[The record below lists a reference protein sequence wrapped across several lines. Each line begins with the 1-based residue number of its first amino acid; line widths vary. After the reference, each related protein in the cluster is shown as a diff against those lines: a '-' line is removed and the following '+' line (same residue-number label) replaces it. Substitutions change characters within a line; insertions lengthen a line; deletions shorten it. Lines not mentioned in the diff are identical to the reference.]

1 MTDCDRYRQ
10 QIPECLAGWLDKA
23 ARELLVEH
31 LEGCSGCRAEL
42 AAMGRVWRGMEA
54 LTVEEPGP
62 ELGQRF
68 RETLSAFAAGLA
80 QAQREPPKRPRK
92 GWMPWGWTLHPAW
105 QVACAAGLLAIGL
118 AVGRFL
124 PVARQPETSVA
135 QLQGQ
140 VENLRQLV
148 SLSMLNQSSPGS
160 RLEGVVYAQQLT
172 RPDNE
177 VEQALLQA
185 ARQDPNVNVR
195 LAAVDGLSRYGSDP
209 AVRRTL
215 ADGLVREESPLVQV
229 ALIEFLVNAHARDCA
244 LEMKQLAVSADAE
257 PIVRQRA
264 EWGLKQLGLSQKEIE
279 K

>member
-1 MTDCDRYRQ
+1 MTDCDRYRR

-54 LTVEEPGP
+54 LGGQEPGP
-62 ELGQRF
+62 ELGMRF
-68 RETLSAFAAGLA
+68 RETLNAFAAGLA
-80 QAQREPPKRPRK
+80 QAQPEPRK
-92 GWMPWGWTLHPAW
+92 HARGWWGWTPHRAW
-105 QVACAAGLLAIGL
+105 QLACAAGILAIGL
-118 AVGRFL
+118 AGGRFL
-124 PVARQPETSVA
+124 GVARQPDTSVA

-140 VENLRQLV
+140 IENLRQLV
-148 SLSMLNQSSPGS
+148 SLAMLNQSSPGS

-172 RPDNE
+172 RPDND

-185 ARQDPNVNVR
+185 ARRDSNVNVR

-215 ADGLVREESPLVQV
+215 ADGLARDESPLVQV
-229 ALIEFLVNAHARDCA
+229 ALIEFLVNARARDCA
-244 LEMKQLAVSADAE
+244 SAVRQLAASPDAE

-264 EWGLKQLGLSQKEIE
+264 GWGLKQLGLSQKEIA

>member
-54 LTVEEPGP
+54 LAVEEPSP
-62 ELGQRF
+62 EMGARF
-68 RETLSAFAAGLA
+68 RETLNAFAAGLA
-80 QAQREPPKRPRK
+80 QAQRETPKRSRK
-92 GWMPWGWTLHPAW
+92 SWMPWGWMPRPLW
-105 QVACAAGLLAIGL
+105 QMAGAAGLLAVGL
-118 AVGRFL
+118 AGGRFL
-124 PVARQPETSVA
+124 AMPKPPDNSVA

-148 SLSMLNQSSPGS
+148 SLAMLNQSSPGS
-160 RLEGVVYAQQLT
+160 RLEGVVYAQQLA

-185 ARQDPNVNVR
+185 ARRDPNVNVR
-195 LAAVDGLSRYGSDP
+195 LAAVDGLGRYGSDP
-209 AVRRTL
+209 SVRRTL
-215 ADGLVREESPLVQV
+215 ADGLLREESPLVQV
-229 ALIEFLVNAHARDCA
+229 ALIELLVNAHARDCA
-244 LEMKQLAVSADAE
+244 VEMKQLADSADAE

-264 EWGLKQLGLSQKEIE
+264 EWGLEQLGVSQ
-279 K
+279 